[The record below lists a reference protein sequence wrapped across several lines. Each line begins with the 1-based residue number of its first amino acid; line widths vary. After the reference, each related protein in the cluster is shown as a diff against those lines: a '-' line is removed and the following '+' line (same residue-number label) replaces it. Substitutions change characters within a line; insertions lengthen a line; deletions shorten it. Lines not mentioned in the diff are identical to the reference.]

1 MATRLQGMR
10 FEACVHEI
18 FHVFLH
24 NQSQIIEAIRTQLC
38 RDNIYFI
45 TLLRN
50 IYFNKNS
57 PGYKMK
63 MKHSTP

>member
-1 MATRLQGMR
+1 MATRVQGMR
-10 FEACVHEI
+10 FEACAILHM
-18 FHVFLH
+18 FLH

-50 IYFNKNS
+50 IDFNKNS
-57 PGYKMK
+57 PGHKMK
-63 MKHSTP
+63 MKHSTH